1 MLTSSTLGCMPSK
14 FLSFAATR
22 TIWWQEHPGTSRVY
36 ILDEEDF
43 SGKRSSRP
51 KVCQRAF
58 PCLHTRFAD
67 GFRFT
72 RSEYFGQTS
81 QRQRHPEVKMLNS
94 KAHHTLAL
102 LALDLTTGGFNEIIL
117 AAVSQLLVAILP
129 KHGHLSS
136 ILVSYKFFTFISPG
150 YTQWNQLRHQEHN
163 QTGGEEHLLR
173 IFSFSSLAHFFVTFI
188 NIKLVSDDAIVC
200 AAV

>member
-1 MLTSSTLGCMPSK
+1 MPSK

-67 GFRFT
+67 GFVLHVVNT
-72 RSEYFGQTS
+72 LDK
-81 QRQRHPEVKMLNS
+81 RHNVK
-94 KAHHTLAL
+94 
-102 LALDLTTGGFNEIIL
+102 G
-117 AAVSQLLVAILP
+117 
-129 KHGHLSS
+129 
-136 ILVSYKFFTFISPG
+136 
-150 YTQWNQLRHQEHN
+150 TQ
-163 QTGGEEHLLR
+163 
-173 IFSFSSLAHFFVTFI
+173 
-188 NIKLVSDDAIVC
+188 K
-200 AAV
+200 